1 MYCSLYVKVTAA
13 AAISSLMAQ
22 IYTLNHE
29 IDPSLARSPPFV
41 SRASLATSAVIIT
54 FRQRERGGHG
64 ATDTFSARSANFP
77 FATARARAR
86 SMRRAVID
94 AMEIAKAE

>member
-1 MYCSLYVKVTAA
+1 MYSSLYVKVTAA

-54 FRQRERGGHG
+54 FRQRERRAWGDRHVLG
-64 ATDTFSARSANFP
+64 SVSQFP
-77 FATARARAR
+77 LRHRPR
-86 SMRRAVID
+86 PRPLD
-94 AMEIAKAE
+94 AESGD